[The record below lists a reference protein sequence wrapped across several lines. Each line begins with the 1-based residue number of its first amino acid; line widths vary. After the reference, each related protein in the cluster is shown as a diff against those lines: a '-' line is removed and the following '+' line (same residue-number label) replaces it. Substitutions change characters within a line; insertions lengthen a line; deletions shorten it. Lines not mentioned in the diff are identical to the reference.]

1 MTDNLEVKTSV
12 VFYLVFDKNRV
23 LLCFILLLCIIVLF
37 FYSFFIFPD
46 YCLIIF
52 NNCKYLQMVD
62 HVEKLA
68 IPRGIPSKEEKEEIE
83 IYPVTIETKII
94 KC

>member
-1 MTDNLEVKTSV
+1 MFHS
-12 VFYLVFDKNRV
+12 
-23 LLCFILLLCIIVLF
+23 FIMYYCVLF

-62 HVEKLA
+62 PVGKLA
-68 IPRGIPSKEEKEEIE
+68 TPRGIPSKEAKTEIE
-83 IYPVTIETKII
+83 IYPVTVETKII
-94 KC
+94 EC

>member
-1 MTDNLEVKTSV
+1 M
-12 VFYLVFDKNRV
+12 FYFFVMYY
-23 LLCFILLLCIIVLF
+23 CVLF
-37 FYSFFIFPD
+37 FYSCFIFPD

-68 IPRGIPSKEEKEEIE
+68 IPRGIPSKEAKEEIE